1 MDTSLGALGQGEQ
14 EVPQA
19 PCVSVGHT
27 LVFCKLKAAHFHHL
41 AQLLAAGADVPFV
54 FSCRWSVR
62 FLRAGACLTHLVHPC
77 LHSVCSK
84 HGINEVMVE

>member
-41 AQLLAAGADVPFV
+41 AQLLAAGALDLP
-54 FSCRWSVR
+54 
-62 FLRAGACLTHLVHPC
+62 G
-77 LHSVCSK
+77 
-84 HGINEVMVE
+84 